1 MDSAYEK
8 LELKKLNYNSYLKV
22 PELLQLQQMISDG
35 PHHDEMFF
43 IIIHQ
48 TAELWFKEA
57 LHETGILI
65 EALREAHVSRA
76 LKVLRRLTAI
86 IRLQVQQIQLLR
98 TLTPVE
104 FAGFREYLR
113 PASGFQSVQFREI
126 EFTFGVRDMFFLKFF
141 KSMPEVQARLQLI
154 ATQRSVFDEFLLCL
168 KGLGHPVPEG
178 LVERDFS
185 QPRPHDP
192 ELLEVLRRLY
202 EDDDLRNEKLVLLCE
217 TLMDFD
223 EFFSQWRQ
231 IHILSV
237 GRTIGQK
244 KGTGGSAG
252 YKFLQSRSELRFF
265 PELWEVRN
273 LIGGGYGD
281 AAGG

>member
-1 MDSAYEK
+1 MDHDYDK
-8 LELKKLNYNSYLKV
+8 LELEKLNYNSYLKV
-22 PELLQLQQMISDG
+22 PDLLKLQQLISDG

-65 EALREAHVSRA
+65 QALREAAVSRA

-86 IRLQVQQIQLLR
+86 IRLQVHQIQLLR

-113 PASGFQSVQFREI
+113 PASGFQSSQFREI
-126 EFTFGVRDMFFLKFF
+126 EFTFGVRDLFFLKFF
-141 KSMPEVQARLQLI
+141 KSMPEVKQRLEAI
-154 ATQRSVFDEFLLCL
+154 ATRPSVFDEFLLCL
-168 KGLGHPVPEG
+168 KGLGHPVPER
-178 LVERDFS
+178 LLERDFS
-185 QPRPHDP
+185 EPRPLDP
-192 ELLEVLRRLY
+192 ALLELLRGLY
-202 EDDDLRNEKLVLLCE
+202 EDEDGDEKLVLLCE
-217 TLMDFD
+217 TLLDFD
-223 EFFSQWRQ
+223 EYFSQWRQ

-273 LIGGGYGD
+273 LIGGGYGHP
-281 AAGG
+281 AVG